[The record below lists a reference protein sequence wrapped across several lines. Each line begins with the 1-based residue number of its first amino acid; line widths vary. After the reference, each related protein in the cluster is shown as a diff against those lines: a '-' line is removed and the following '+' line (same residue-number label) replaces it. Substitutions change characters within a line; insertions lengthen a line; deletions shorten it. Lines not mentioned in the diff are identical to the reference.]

1 MIEAVKEQK
10 NEIVK
15 INEKQKKLHI
25 GSILFVLMIILGVI
39 SLCKILSGGLNKPI
53 IELNGD
59 KEIELSL
66 GSKYEELGAKLYY
79 KNEDMSDKIQITGN
93 IDVNKVGEYVITY
106 TLNYKKLNLQT
117 QRIVK
122 VIDNEPPKI
131 VLKGES
137 TIKLTKGEE
146 YKEYGY
152 IVSDNYDKKITVITK
167 KNDIDANSY
176 KLIYIAQDSS
186 GNTSETERIVKI
198 NGPENTKNKS
208 IIYLTFDDGPSSDIT
223 PKILNILK
231 KHNIKATFFVINY
244 SKANEKYV
252 KRAVQEGHSVGLH
265 GYSHDYKKIYASE
278 EIYMNNLSSLQ
289 EKVEK
294 STGVKT
300 WLTRFPGGS
309 SNTISRFNK
318 HIMTKL
324 TKKVEATGYKYYDWN
339 VTSGD
344 AGDVKTKEE
353 VYKWT
358 TSGLKKNRGN
368 VVLMHDFSGN
378 DKTLNALEKI
388 IKYGKKNGYEF
399 RAITYDNDLVVH
411 HPVNN

>member
-1 MIEAVKEQK
+1 MIEAIKDQK
-10 NEIVK
+10 NEIIK
-15 INEKQKKLHI
+15 IDDKQKKIHI
-25 GSILFVLMIILGVI
+25 GAILFVLMIILGVI
-39 SLCKILSGGLNKPI
+39 SLCKILSGGLNKTI
-53 IELNGD
+53 IELNGEQ
-59 KEIELSL
+59 EIQISL
-66 GSKYEELGAKLYY
+66 GTKYEEQGAKLYY
-79 KNEDMSDKIQITGN
+79 KKQDISNEIQITG
-93 IDVNKVGEYVITY
+93 DVDINKVGEYVITY
-106 TLNYKKLNLQT
+106 SVNYEKLNLHT
-117 QRIVK
+117 ERLVK
-122 VIDNEPPKI
+122 VIDTEAPKI

-137 TIKLTKGEE
+137 TIKLKKGEE

-152 IVSDNYDKKITVITK
+152 IISDNYDKKITVITK

-186 GNTSETERIVKI
+186 GNTSEAERLVKT
-198 NGPENTKNKS
+198 NVLENTNNKS

-231 KHNIKATFFVINY
+231 KHNIKATFFLINY
-244 SKANEKYV
+244 GKANEKYV
-252 KRAVQEGHSVGLH
+252 KREVQEGHSVGLH
-265 GYSHDYKKIYASE
+265 GYSHEYKKIYASE
-278 EIYMNNLSSLQ
+278 EVYMNNLSSLQ

-324 TKKVEATGYKYYDWN
+324 TKKVEAAGYKYYDWN

-358 TSGLKKNRGN
+358 TNGLKKNRGN

-399 RAITYDNDLVVH
+399 RPITYDSDLVVH

>member
-1 MIEAVKEQK
+1 MLEAVKEQK
-10 NEIVK
+10 NEIIKVD
-15 INEKQKKLHI
+15 NKQKKMNI
-25 GSILFVLMIILGVI
+25 VAILFVLMIILGVI
-39 SLCKILSGGLNKPI
+39 SLCKILSGGLNKTM
-53 IELNGD
+53 IELNGEQ
-59 KEIELSL
+59 EIKINL
-66 GSKYEELGAKLYY
+66 GSKYEEQGAKLYY
-79 KNEDMSDKIQITGN
+79 KNEDISDKIQITGD
-93 IDVNKVGEYVITY
+93 IDTNKIGEYVITY
-106 TLNYKKLNLQT
+106 SINYEKLNLQA

-122 VIDNEPPKI
+122 VADTEAPKI
-131 VLKGES
+131 FLKGES
-137 TIKLTKGEE
+137 TIKLTKGEQ

-152 IVSDNYDKKITVITK
+152 IVSDNYDKKITVTTK
-167 KNDIDANSY
+167 KTDIDANSY
-176 KLIYIAQDSS
+176 KLVYEAQDSS

-198 NGPENTKNKS
+198 NQPENTKNKS
-208 IIYLTFDDGPSSDIT
+208 IIYLTFDDGPSADIT

-252 KRAVQEGHSVGLH
+252 KRAVAEGHSIGLH
-265 GYSHDYKKIYASE
+265 GYSHEYKKIYASE
-278 EIYMNNLSSLQ
+278 EVYMNNLSSLQ

-324 TKKVEATGYKYYDWN
+324 TKKVEAVGYKYYDWN

-344 AGDVKTKEE
+344 AGDVTTKEE

-358 TSGLKKNRGN
+358 TNGLKKNRGN

-378 DKTLNALEKI
+378 DKTLNALEKV

-399 RAITYDNDLVVH
+399 RPITYDSDLIVH

>member
-152 IVSDNYDKKITVITK
+152 IVSDNYDKKIKLITK